1 MRLIDTLSVRLRL
14 LLMVGVSAGFSVLI
28 LATALLSFNAFR
40 GDIRQVSGDVARS
53 SQALALVSGAQN
65 AFQRQQHGLNGML
78 LRNFMASEFDKG
90 KAEFLAGRDDFWERI
105 DALEALQRE
114 AGLNAGE
121 RLGEIRGL
129 AKELNQLYDEV
140 LAGNEPGMPKYAY
153 KVDAALRDTDA
164 PLVSA
169 LAETFAAISQAT
181 TDGVAAASQIAERR
195 YEENVLLVLVVGL
208 VGALVSVALAA
219 LLGHRILRR
228 LGGDLEPVVA
238 ATRRVA
244 EGDLTQT
251 LQSGKAAANSLVA
264 SIEGMRSRLR
274 VLIAEVKQGAE
285 HTSSNALALR
295 HSAHEVA
302 NATTLQSDS
311 ATLISAAIQE
321 LTTAIAVM
329 AESAGN
335 TADATQAAQQ
345 TAGESGEV
353 IQQAISEMRTISEQA
368 DRSSQS
374 MLELKQH
381 ALDITRFAHEIKEIS
396 EQTNLLSLNAAI
408 EAARAGEAG
417 RGFAVVADE
426 VRKLAKRTSETTQK
440 IEQQLAKLSDAAI
453 ETTRAV
459 SSTADK
465 AQCGAQLA
473 TTAES
478 AISRIDEFCGR
489 SARAAREIV
498 DVLSEQRLA
507 AEQIAQNTERMAQ
520 MIERGARAASASSA
534 SADQVATLAD
544 KLRAST
550 LQFSV

>member
-1 MRLIDTLSVRLRL
+1 MRLFDTLSIRLRL

-28 LATALLSFNAFR
+28 LLTALLSFNAFR
-40 GDIRQVSGDVARS
+40 GDIRQVSGDVARN
-53 SQALALVSGAQN
+53 SQALALVSAAQN
-65 AFQRQQHGLNGML
+65 AFQQQQHGLNGML
-78 LRNFMASEFDKG
+78 LRSFMATEFDKG
-90 KAEFLAGRDDFWERI
+90 KAEFLAGRTAFWKQI
-105 DALEALQRE
+105 DALETLHR
-114 AGLNAGE
+114 AGGIDAGK
-121 RLGEIRGL
+121 RFGEIRGL
-129 AKELNQLYDEV
+129 ASDLNLLYDQV
-140 LAGNEPGMPKYAY
+140 LAENEPGMPKYAY
-153 KVDAALRDTDA
+153 MVDAALRDTDG

-169 LAETFAAISQAT
+169 LAETFAAISLGT
-181 TDGVAAASQIAERR
+181 TEGVAGASQIADRR

-285 HTSSNALALR
+285 HTSNNALALR

-345 TAGESGEV
+345 TAGESGAV
-353 IQQAISEMRTISEQA
+353 IHQAISEMRHISEQA
-368 DRSSQS
+368 VLSSQS

-381 ALDITRFAHEIKEIS
+381 ALDITRFAREIKEIS

-417 RGFAVVADE
+417 RGFSVVADE
-426 VRKLAKRTSETTQK
+426 VRKLANRTSETTQK
-440 IEQQLAKLSDAAI
+440 IEKELAKLNDSAAD
-453 ETTRAV
+453 TTQAV
-459 SSTADK
+459 AATAEK
-465 AQCGAQLA
+465 AQRGAQLA
-473 TTAES
+473 VTAES
-478 AISRIDEFCGR
+478 AIARIDEFCGR
-489 SARAAREIV
+489 SALAANEIV
-498 DVLSEQRLA
+498 EVLGEQRLA

-520 MIERGARAASASSA
+520 MIERGARAASESSA

-544 KLRAST
+544 QLRAST

>member
-1 MRLIDTLSVRLRL
+1 MRIFDTLSIRLRL
-14 LLMVGVSAGFSVLI
+14 LLMVAVSAGFSLLLLV
-28 LATALLSFNAFR
+28 TALLSFNAFR

-53 SQALALVSGAQN
+53 SQALALVSAAQN

-78 LRNFMASEFDKG
+78 LRNFMASEFEKG
-90 KAEFLAGRDDFWERI
+90 NAEFLAGRDDFWKQI
-105 DALEALQRE
+105 DALEVLQRE
-114 AGLNAGE
+114 ASLNAGK
-121 RLGEIRGL
+121 RFGEIRGL
-129 AKELNQLYDEV
+129 AKELNLLYDQV
-140 LAGNEPGMPKYAY
+140 LAENEPGIPKYAY

-164 PLVSA
+164 PLVAA
-169 LAETFAAISQAT
+169 LAETFAAISQGT
-181 TDGVAAASQIAERR
+181 TDGVVEASRIADRR
-195 YEENVLLVLVVGL
+195 FEENVRLVLAVGL
-208 VGALVSVALAA
+208 LGALVSVALAA
-219 LLGHRILRR
+219 LLGRRILHR

-274 VLIAEVKQGAE
+274 ILIAEVKQGAE

-302 NATTLQSDS
+302 SATTLQSDS

-353 IQQAISEMRTISEQA
+353 IHQAIGELRYISEQA
-368 DRSSQS
+368 NLSSQS
-374 MLELKQH
+374 MLDLKQH
-381 ALDITRFAHEIKEIS
+381 ALDITRFAREIKEIS

-408 EAARAGEAG
+408 EAARAGVAG

-426 VRKLAKRTSETTQK
+426 VRKLANRTAETTQK
-440 IEQQLAKLSDAAI
+440 IEKQLAKLNSAAV
-453 ETTRAV
+453 ETTQAV
-459 SSTADK
+459 SATADK
-465 AQCGAQLA
+465 AKRGAQLA
-473 TTAES
+473 VTAES
-478 AISRIDEFCGR
+478 AIARIDEFCGH
-489 SARAAREIV
+489 SARAANEIV

-507 AEQIAQNTERMAQ
+507 AEQIARNTERMAQ

-544 KLRAST
+544 QLRAST